1 MAKAEKDEMMKE
13 PTTPEELS
21 ALHKILSADPQRYL
35 RIVNQWILE
44 NPKNA
49 GAYFSRHFGWMDIG
63 EPQRALEDLNKAIE
77 HGAEPSSISFLLRGN
92 VYRHLG
98 EYQKALEDYGRGE
111 ALDPALW
118 EADVLGLFYQA
129 DAHARLGDEGAALA
143 YCARLPDGFW
153 TPGLNGAPAGD
164 KTQIADQL
172 RQIAANAR
180 RKQV

>member
-1 MAKAEKDEMMKE
+1 MAKAENELMKE

-21 ALHKILSADPQRYL
+21 ALHKILRSDPQRYFG
-35 RIVNQWILE
+35 IVNQWILA

-49 GAYFSRHFGWMDIG
+49 GAYFSRHFAWMDVG

-77 HGAEPSSISFLLRGN
+77 LEPEPSSMSFLSRGD

-118 EADVLGLFYQA
+118 EADVLGLLYQA
-129 DAHARLGDEGAALA
+129 DTHARLGNEGAALA
-143 YCARLPDGFW
+143 YCSRLPDGFW

-164 KTQIADQL
+164 KMQVADQL
-172 RQIAANAR
+172 RQIAANVR
-180 RKQV
+180 RKRI